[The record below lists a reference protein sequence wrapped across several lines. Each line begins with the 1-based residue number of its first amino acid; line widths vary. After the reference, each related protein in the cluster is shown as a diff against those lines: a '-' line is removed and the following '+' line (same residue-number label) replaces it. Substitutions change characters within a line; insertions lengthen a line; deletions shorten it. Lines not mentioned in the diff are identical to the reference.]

1 MAKVAFTKL
10 GLTKNTDIKTIEWK
24 DQIIE
29 IKQYLPIQEKMELI
43 VSVLNQIQDDN
54 NFINETKLSLY
65 FDLEIIYH
73 YTNISFTEKQKED
86 SGKLYDL
93 CEGSGLTA
101 AVVKAIPET
110 ELMALQDQ
118 LRATANHIYE
128 YRNSIYGI
136 LDAMNTDYK
145 NLDLDAKAIRDQISD
160 PEALGTLKQVLT
172 KLG

>member
-10 GLTKNTDIKTIEWK
+10 NLVKNTETKTLNWK
-24 DQIIE
+24 DQTIE

-65 FDLEIIYH
+65 SDLEIIYH
-73 YTNISFTEKQKED
+73 YTNINFTEKQKED

-93 CEGSGLTA
+93 LISSGLFAA
-101 AVVKAIPET
+101 AVNLIPEA
-110 ELMALQDQ
+110 ELKAL
-118 LRATANHIYE
+118 RGWMSATANHIYE

-160 PEALGTLKQVLT
+160 PEALGTLKEVLT